1 MNNKTNKLNIAIIG
15 SGNVGTDLLFKCQK
29 SNLLNCS
36 LFVGRR
42 NRSKGLK
49 IAKEMGIE
57 VSDKGID
64 FLLDNLNYFDLL
76 FDASTAKAHID
87 HWNRLKVF
95 NKRVIDLT
103 PSNVGHMVIPA
114 INVNEA
120 LLYDNISMVSCGG
133 QSSIIIAF
141 AIKESHNAVNYIEVV
156 NAISSKSAGPATRV
170 NIDEYI
176 YTTEKAI
183 KIHTVC
189 SNVKSILII
198 NPANPPINMHTTVYA
213 KVDNPNI
220 HGLSDKIKNMEKQI
234 KKYVKGYKIIISPH
248 FKNEYIVTTA
258 SVTGNGDYLP
268 SYAGNLDI
276 INCSAI
282 ATAEF
287 ISKHL
292 LKSLT

>member
-1 MNNKTNKLNIAIIG
+1 MIRKKNKLDIAIIG

-29 SNLLNCS
+29 SDVLNCS
-36 LFVGRR
+36 VFVGRS
-42 NRSKGLK
+42 NISKGLK
-49 IAKEMGIE
+49 IAQERGVD

-76 FDASTAKAHID
+76 FDATTAKAHIV
-87 HWNRLKVF
+87 HWHRIRPF
-95 NKRVIDLT
+95 NKKVIDLT

-114 INVNEA
+114 INIDEA

-133 QSSIIIAF
+133 QSAVIIAF
-141 AIKESHNAVNYIEVV
+141 AIKKLHNILNYIEIV
-156 NAISSKSAGPATRV
+156 NAISSKSAGPATRA

-183 KIHTVC
+183 KIYSKC
-189 SNVKSILII
+189 KNVKSILII

-213 KVDNPNI
+213 KVYKPDLQ
-220 HGLSDKIKNMEKQI
+220 GLTKEITHIENQI
-234 KKYVKGYKIIISPH
+234 KKYVKGYKIIVQPH
-248 FKNEYIVTTA
+248 IKNDHIIITA

-287 ISKHL
+287 ISKH
-292 LKSLT
+292 SGT